1 MGTLAGGCDM
11 RTLTAVAPFL
21 LVLFG
26 IAQGFP
32 NFPSQLDGGTS
43 LQNRIK
49 SASKDLGVPEWKMWD
64 IWWQLRSS
72 MLIGLPEEKAQSH
85 PLEVPIEDQFEDV
98 ISPEEPRERRDDI
111 RMIRL
116 RKSMPVMRLRRSGLR
131 SLRLKRSVDSLQDG
145 KMKVL
150 RL

>member
-1 MGTLAGGCDM
+1 M

-64 IWWQLRSS
+64 IWWQLRSCKYLFFLQMFQYTKVGCYFPKHFS
-72 MLIGLPEEKAQSH
+72 QFLLVFALSHGSTLILDFFTG
-85 PLEVPIEDQFEDV
+85 
-98 ISPEEPRERRDDI
+98 
-111 RMIRL
+111 
-116 RKSMPVMRLRRSGLR
+116 
-131 SLRLKRSVDSLQDG
+131 
-145 KMKVL
+145 
-150 RL
+150 

>member
-1 MGTLAGGCDM
+1 M

-64 IWWQLRSS
+64 IWWQLRSCKY
-72 MLIGLPEEKAQSH
+72 LFFINKILLDTLH
-85 PLEVPIEDQFEDV
+85 
-98 ISPEEPRERRDDI
+98 
-111 RMIRL
+111 
-116 RKSMPVMRLRRSGLR
+116 
-131 SLRLKRSVDSLQDG
+131 
-145 KMKVL
+145 
-150 RL
+150 

>member
-1 MGTLAGGCDM
+1 M

-64 IWWQLRSS
+64 IWWQLRSCKYYFFFLKDS
-72 MLIGLPEEKAQSH
+72 YDTFTSCRKIQQSVQIH
-85 PLEVPIEDQFEDV
+85 IQQQSFIIMPISKDQRQYV
-98 ISPEEPRERRDDI
+98 
-111 RMIRL
+111 
-116 RKSMPVMRLRRSGLR
+116 
-131 SLRLKRSVDSLQDG
+131 
-145 KMKVL
+145 
-150 RL
+150 

>member
-1 MGTLAGGCDM
+1 
-11 RTLTAVAPFL
+11 
-21 LVLFG
+21 
-26 IAQGFP
+26 
-32 NFPSQLDGGTS
+32 
-43 LQNRIK
+43 
-49 SASKDLGVPEWKMWD
+49 
-64 IWWQLRSS
+64 
-72 MLIGLPEEKAQSH
+72 MLMGLPEEKAQSH
-85 PLEVPIEDQFEDV
+85 PLEVPIEDQLEEV

-131 SLRLKRSVDSLQDG
+131 SLRLKRSADSPIDG